1 MADAACL
8 RALSAP
14 RQLTLHIPYSE
25 SGTSLE
31 TCVETIDGVEAA
43 AAELRRAASDRAA
56 DGASSD
62 DDFDLEEEEAGVAVQ
77 TIHVQTLP
85 VAATIGGKI
94 WDASLLMAAW
104 IAESAAASNAAG
116 HFPPPPLPGGR
127 APRVLELGAGLGI
140 VGIALAKACP
150 HCAVTLSDYDPALL
164 ANLHENLKLNGLSPA
179 AAAQAAGLAEPP
191 RVEAVDFRDFAR
203 PGGASQTPPLPPALQ
218 RYADS
223 GLLGGVDMIIASDVV
238 YDAYH
243 NQLASVVLALLAP
256 PAPSGGSGGSGGS
269 DGSGGS
275 GGSGGGGNGGGWR
288 PRAVFMLPDS
298 RPRLRSFVA
307 ELAAAGLSCR
317 IERVLPDCDMVR
329 RLRAARDGWG
339 SDASF
344 SLYFV
349 SPS

>member
-1 MADAACL
+1 M

-14 RQLTLHIPYSE
+14 RQLTLHIPYST

-62 DDFDLEEEEAGVAVQ
+62 DDFDLEEEAGVAVQ
-77 TIHVQTLP
+77 TIRVQTLP

-179 AAAQAAGLAEPP
+179 AAAEAAGQPEPP
-191 RVEAVDFRDFAR
+191 RVEAVDFRDFTR
-203 PGGASQTPPLPPALQ
+203 PGAFASQTPPPALQ

-256 PAPSGGSGGSGGS
+256 SAPSGGSGGSG
-269 DGSGGS
+269 DSGD
-275 GGSGGGGNGGGWR
+275 SGGGGDGGGWR

-349 SPS
+349 ERQRQETKSCEK